1 MNGIM
6 RAAQR
11 LGRRLAAIVRAAARG
26 LAGLAREVN
35 YANRRSTELFL
46 ARAADLPTPGR
57 PVKTY
62 GEFLARTSGRL
73 RHEPSA
79 AARLAGQRV
88 R

>member
-1 MNGIM
+1 MNGIK

-11 LGRRLAAIVRAAARG
+11 LGRRLAAFVRE
-26 LAGLAREVN
+26 LN

-46 ARAADLPTPGR
+46 ARAADLPIPGR
-57 PVKTY
+57 PVKNY
-62 GEFLARTSGRL
+62 SEFLARTSGRL
-73 RHEPSA
+73 AHEPSA